1 MPLYQKSDKNSIKS
15 LFNNIYKIYDI
26 ANNIMSFGLQLTI
39 KKQAVQNLSNYL
51 KTFNL
56 NQKDLKIADLCTGT
70 GDMALILSQKFKNS
84 TIIGFDFSENMLKI
98 AKRKYSKI
106 KNISFENKDIMEMK
120 EFENTF
126 DICFISFGLR
136 NTANIPESIRKIK
149 SLLKKEGVLC
159 ILDLG
164 HPVFPFNIFYFIY
177 LNHIIPLIDKFIK
190 DENSPYKYLSKS
202 IRDYPNQKKLIKI
215 LEQEGFSNVKN
226 INLVFGSFG
235 EQIATN
241 L

>member
-1 MPLYQKSDKNSIKS
+1 
-15 LFNNIYKIYDI
+15 
-26 ANNIMSFGLQLTI
+26 MSFGLQLTI

-51 KTFNL
+51 KTFYL

-84 TIIGFDFSENMLKI
+84 RIIGFDFSENMLKI
-98 AKRKYSKI
+98 ARKKYKKI
-106 KNISFENKDIMEMK
+106 SNISFENKDIMELEEYQDK
-120 EFENTF
+120 F

-136 NTANIPESIRKIK
+136 NTENIPESVRKIK
-149 SLLKKEGVLC
+149 TLLKKGGVLC

-164 HPVFPFNIFYFIY
+164 HPVFPFNMFYFIY
-177 LNHIIPLIDKFIK
+177 LNHIIPLIDKLIK
-190 DENSPYKYLSKS
+190 DKNSPYKYLSKS
-202 IRDYPNQKKLIKI
+202 IRDYPDQKKLIEI

-226 INLVFGSFG
+226 INLIFGSFS

-241 L
+241 